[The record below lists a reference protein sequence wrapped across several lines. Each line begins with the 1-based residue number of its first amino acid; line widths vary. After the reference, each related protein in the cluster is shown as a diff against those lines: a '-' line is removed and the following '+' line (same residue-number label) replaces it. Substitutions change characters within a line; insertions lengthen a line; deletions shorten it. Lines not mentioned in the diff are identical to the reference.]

1 MGGLFD
7 MEKSAVKGALMAER
21 QLMAASAGIALGGF
35 ILLGLLNNKVDRLQK
50 LIFLLPVNVAAW
62 SLTAACASQRKK
74 EGFYKA
80 MDTAQ
85 ELQLKS
91 HLQGMEAFYA
101 ATSKI
106 QRQNAVVKWI
116 MNPNNVPQWQWAR
129 REQEFG
135 LQGLFPPME
144 QPAIAPM
151 SLENG
156 LALPQ
161 VQTELVQFAPPAVP
175 NLAKVVADDL
185 RNTLTVGVPG
195 SGKGLFVSNALGYIQ
210 ARGDT
215 TVFYLDP
222 KNDEKETGYFEG
234 RVNFLYR
241 LKDGIVD
248 SSPEQV
254 REWLE
259 KSLTDYEKFKVT
271 ADKPRKLLVVDE
283 LTALMEA
290 LEELGSKDLKW
301 FKRKINT
308 YVASG
313 DSRGITF
320 WGIAQNGH
328 NTGVGMDG
336 GEKSQLTPIALIS
349 VKQLSA
355 SQGLQRADF
364 IPSDKKLSSDE
375 IKEICSQSEIG
386 RAIFHGGLNQWF
398 PMPTLPNPSGYDRDS
413 RTFVK
418 ERLPNT
424 ESDRSPSSNR
434 SLEKPE
440 EQDIQLSDEWY
451 QDMQI
456 WSLSLLRE
464 PTYQELAQKFFE
476 LTGYELISEG
486 LEDLMGAVREWR
498 RGVKE

>member
-1 MGGLFD
+1 
-7 MEKSAVKGALMAER
+7 
-21 QLMAASAGIALGGF
+21 LG
-35 ILLGLLNNKVDRLQK
+35 
-50 LIFLLPVNVAAW
+50 
-62 SLTAACASQRKK
+62 
-74 EGFYKA
+74 
-80 MDTAQ
+80 
-85 ELQLKS
+85 
-91 HLQGMEAFYA
+91 
-101 ATSKI
+101 
-106 QRQNAVVKWI
+106 
-116 MNPNNVPQWQWAR
+116 
-129 REQEFG
+129 
-135 LQGLFPPME
+135 
-144 QPAIAPM
+144 
-151 SLENG
+151 
-156 LALPQ
+156 
-161 VQTELVQFAPPAVP
+161 
-175 NLAKVVADDL
+175 
-185 RNTLTVGVPG
+185 
-195 SGKGLFVSNALGYIQ
+195 FVQ

-234 RVNFLYR
+234 RVNRLYR
-241 LKDGIVD
+241 LDDGIVD
-248 SSPEQV
+248 SSPEQTK
-254 REWLE
+254 EWLE
-259 KSLTDYEKFKVT
+259 KCLSDYESFKVT
-271 ADKPRKLLVVDE
+271 ADKPRKLIVVDE

-418 ERLPNT
+418 EQPTNT
-424 ESDRSPSSNR
+424 ESDRSNTPNR

-440 EQDIQLSDEWY
+440 EQDIQLSDQWY
-451 QDMQI
+451 QDLQFWAI
-456 WSLSLLRE
+456 SLVRE
-464 PTYQELAQKFFE
+464 PTPQELAQKFLE
-476 LTGYELISEG
+476 LTGYELVSEG
-486 LEDLMGAVREWR
+486 LQELLGEVQQWR

>member
-1 MGGLFD
+1 MSGLFD
-7 MEKSAVKGALMAER
+7 MEKSAVKRALMAER
-21 QLMAASAGIALGGF
+21 QLMAASAGVALGGF
-35 ILLGLLNNKVDRLQK
+35 ILLGVLTNKVDRLQK
-50 LIFLLPVNVAAW
+50 LIFLLPVNIASW
-62 SLTAACASQRKK
+62 SLTAACASQKKK

-85 ELQLKS
+85 EIQLKT
-91 HLQGMEAFYA
+91 HLQGMEAFYS
-101 ATSKI
+101 ATGKM
-106 QRQNAVVKWI
+106 QRQNNVVKWI
-116 MNPNNVPQWQWAR
+116 LQNTPQWQWAR
-129 REQEFG
+129 RENEFG
-135 LQGLFPPME
+135 LQGLFPRIE
-144 QPAIAPM
+144 QPAIAPD

-156 LALPQ
+156 MAIPH
-161 VQTELVQFAPPAVP
+161 VQTEQVRFAPPAVP
-175 NLAKVVADDL
+175 NLAQVVAADL

-195 SGKGLFVSNALGYIQ
+195 SGKGLFISNALGYVQ

-234 RVNFLYR
+234 RVNKLYR
-241 LKDGIVD
+241 LDDGIVD
-248 SSPEQV
+248 STPEST
-254 REWLE
+254 RKWLGDCL
-259 KSLTDYEKFKVT
+259 SDYEKFKVT
-271 ADKPRKLLVVDE
+271 ADKPRKLIVVDE
-283 LTALMEA
+283 LTAVMEA

-336 GEKSQLTPIALIS
+336 GEKSQLTPIALVS

-355 SQGLQRADF
+355 SQGLQKADF

-375 IKEICSQSEIG
+375 IKEICSLSEIG

-398 PMPTLPNPSGYDRDS
+398 PMPTLPNPSGYDRDN
-413 RTFVK
+413 RTFIQ
-418 ERLPNT
+418 E
-424 ESDRSPSSNR
+424 RSPSTESTPID
-434 SLEKPE
+434 SLEKPQE
-440 EQDIQLSDEWY
+440 HDIQLSDQWY
-451 QDMQI
+451 QDLQF
-456 WSLSLLRE
+456 WAVSLVRE
-464 PTYQELAQKFFE
+464 PTPQELAQKFYE
-476 LTGYELISEG
+476 LTQYELTSEG
-486 LEDLMGAVREWR
+486 LGELLGEVQQWR

>member
-7 MEKSAVKGALMAER
+7 MEKSAIKKALMQER

-35 ILLGLLNNKVDRLQK
+35 LFLGLLTSKVDRFQK
-50 LIFLLPVNVAAW
+50 LVFLLPVNVASW
-62 SLTAACASQRKK
+62 SLTAACWSQRKK

-85 ELQLKS
+85 ELQLKA

-101 ATSKI
+101 ATSKME
-106 QRQNAVVKWI
+106 RQNNVVAWI
-116 MNPNNVPQWQWAR
+116 LKNTPQWQWAR
-129 REQEFG
+129 REHEFG
-135 LQGLFPPME
+135 LHGLFPRME
-144 QPAIAPM
+144 QPVEAIAP
-151 SLENG
+151 SVENT
-156 LALPQ
+156 LAVPF
-161 VQTELVQFAPPAVP
+161 VQTEHVQFAPPAVP
-175 NLAKVVADDL
+175 NLVKVVADDL

-195 SGKGLFVSNALGYIQ
+195 AGKGLFISNVLGYVQ

-234 RVNFLYR
+234 RVNKLYR
-241 LKDGIVD
+241 LSDGIVH
-248 SSPEQV
+248 SSPEDI

-259 KSLTDYEKFKVT
+259 NCLSDYEAFKVT
-271 ADKPRKLLVVDE
+271 ADKPRKLIVVDE

-355 SQGLQRADF
+355 SQGLQKADF

-375 IKEICSQSEIG
+375 IKQICAQSEIG

-413 RTFVK
+413 RTF
-418 ERLPNT
+418 T
-424 ESDRSPSSNR
+424 EQRSPVPSTD
-434 SLEKPE
+434 SLEQPE
-440 EQDIQLSDEWY
+440 ADIQLSDQWY
-451 QDMQI
+451 QDLQFWAI
-456 WSLSLLRE
+456 SLVRE
-464 PTYQELAQKFFE
+464 PSAQELAEKFFQ
-476 LTGYELISEG
+476 LTGYELTNEG
-486 LEDLMGAVREWR
+486 LLELLNEAKQWR
-498 RGVKE
+498 RGVKDENA

>member
-7 MEKSAVKGALMAER
+7 LEKSAIKKALYQER

-35 ILLGLLNNKVDRLQK
+35 LLLGLLTNKVDKIQK
-50 LIFLLPVNVAAW
+50 LVFLLPVNVAAW
-62 SLTAACASQRKK
+62 SLTAACASQKKK

-85 ELQLKS
+85 ELQLKA
-91 HLQGMEAFYA
+91 HLQGMETFYA
-101 ATSKI
+101 ATGKME
-106 QRQNAVVKWI
+106 RQNNVVKWI
-116 MNPNNVPQWQWAR
+116 LKNTPDWQWAR

-135 LQGLFPPME
+135 LQGLFPPM
-144 QPAIAPM
+144 QPPVETTSNGAI
-151 SLENG
+151 
-156 LALPQ
+156 ALPQ
-161 VQTELVQFAPPAVP
+161 LPPIQTELVQFQPDPVP
-175 NLAKVVADDL
+175 NLAAAVADDL

-195 SGKGLFVSNALGYIQ
+195 AGKGLFISNALGYVQ

-222 KNDEKETGYFEG
+222 KNDEKETGYYEG
-234 RVNFLYR
+234 RVNRLYR
-241 LKDGIVD
+241 LPDGIVD
-248 SSPEQV
+248 SSPEDTKA
-254 REWLE
+254 WLE
-259 KSLTDYEKFKVT
+259 RSLSDYEAFKVT
-271 ADKPRKLLVVDE
+271 PDKPRKLIVVDE

-290 LEELGSKDLKW
+290 LEELGSKELKW

-336 GEKSQLTPIALIS
+336 GEKSQLTPIALVS

-375 IKEICSQSEIG
+375 IKQICALSEIG

-398 PMPTLPNPSGYDRDS
+398 PMPVLPNPSGYNRDTRS
-413 RTFVK
+413 FV
-418 ERLPNT
+418 T
-424 ESDRSPSSNR
+424 EQGANIATTPID
-434 SLEKPE
+434 SLE
-440 EQDIQLSDEWY
+440 EQQPQETDIQLSDEWY
-451 QDMQI
+451 QELQFWAI
-456 WSLSLLRE
+456 ARTTE
-464 PTYQELAQKFFE
+464 PTPQEVAAKFQQ
-476 LTGYELISEG
+476 LTGYELVEEG
-486 LEDLMGAVREWR
+486 IQGLFAEVQQWR
-498 RGVKE
+498 KGVKE